1 MTLLILPKTA
11 VNVFYNSEEYVRFF
25 LINMTLLAIKITNIC
40 WTIILQWNLILQNT
54 SKDVQNEGQN
64 SILDRNNSIFSKMI
78 HNFVKGDVFT
88 GEPLLLNTL
97 SIVIA
102 DLICR
107 KSHLAEERKE
117 CLEEVKKRIEGLIGE
132 EIKGGA

>member
-1 MTLLILPKTA
+1 M
-11 VNVFYNSEEYVRFF
+11 
-25 LINMTLLAIKITNIC
+25 
-40 WTIILQWNLILQNT
+40 QNT

-107 KSHLAEERKE
+107 KSRLAEERKE